1 MFFLSLSLL
10 IVLSGQ
16 STYDS
21 LLLYVTKNLALI
33 RKQAL
38 EGSDPTV
45 SAGDAP
51 EQSCISLWPSE
62 IFARL
67 TNLITES
74 MGRTT
79 IGLTS
84 CNPPFIGIS
93 AKPSALLFFFL

>member
-21 LLLYVTKNLALI
+21 LLLYVTKNLALKF

-51 EQSCISLWPSE
+51 EQS
-62 IFARL
+62 
-67 TNLITES
+67 
-74 MGRTT
+74 
-79 IGLTS
+79 
-84 CNPPFIGIS
+84 
-93 AKPSALLFFFL
+93 

>member
-10 IVLSGQ
+10 IAFYGQ

-51 EQSCISLWPSE
+51 EQS
-62 IFARL
+62 
-67 TNLITES
+67 
-74 MGRTT
+74 
-79 IGLTS
+79 
-84 CNPPFIGIS
+84 
-93 AKPSALLFFFL
+93 